1 MMITLV
7 IEFGR
12 QRRKF
17 DLKDPIDIDFLENEI
32 KSNFGIDHRNRN
44 DYFIQIFDEFINDY
58 LDLTSNSF
66 QSTAKNFFKG
76 QILSR
81 QFDQPVIQTKVSKQQ
96 VVGLITL
103 ESAENSLQKWSQL
116 LQRIF
121 FILFPFIRS
130 SSSLFRYSIGNK
142 QRTSNNQRNNCRC
155 QSSCKSFFLCLWGI
169 FVFSIN

>member
-66 QSTAKNFFKG
+66 QSTTNNFFKG

-81 QFDQPVIQTKVSKQQ
+81 QFDQPIFKQKFP
-96 VVGLITL
+96 
-103 ESAENSLQKWSQL
+103 NNKL
-116 LQRIF
+116 LD
-121 FILFPFIRS
+121 
-130 SSSLFRYSIGNK
+130 
-142 QRTSNNQRNNCRC
+142 
-155 QSSCKSFFLCLWGI
+155 
-169 FVFSIN
+169 

>member
-1 MMITLV
+1 MMVTLI

-17 DLKDPIDIDFLENEI
+17 DLKDPTDIHSVENEI

-44 DYFIQIFDEFINDY
+44 DYFIQIYDELINDY

-66 QSTAKNFFKG
+66 QSNKNHFFKG
-76 QILSR
+76 QMLSR
-81 QFDQPVIQTKVSKQQ
+81 QFDQPIIQTKVSKQQ

-103 ESAENSLQKWSQL
+103 ESAENSLLKWSQL

-121 FILFPFIRS
+121 LHSFIR
-130 SSSLFRYSIGNK
+130 
-142 QRTSNNQRNNCRC
+142 T
-155 QSSCKSFFLCLWGI
+155 FFF
-169 FVFSIN
+169 FV